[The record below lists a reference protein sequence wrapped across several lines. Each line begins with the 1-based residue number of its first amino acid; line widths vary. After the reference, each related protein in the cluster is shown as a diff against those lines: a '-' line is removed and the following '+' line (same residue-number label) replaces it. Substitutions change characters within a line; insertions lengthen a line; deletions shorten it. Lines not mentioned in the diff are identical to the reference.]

1 MTSTNKFSVFH
12 IISFVK
18 NLLLSLTI
26 SRMRNPWI
34 IIKNYSIVKDSS
46 ADLGVNFKIVQNRP
60 TFKAVCTKISK
71 KFFAYL
77 SIFHIS
83 ERK

>member
-60 TFKAVCTKISK
+60 TFKAVCTKI
-71 KFFAYL
+71 
-77 SIFHIS
+77 
-83 ERK
+83 